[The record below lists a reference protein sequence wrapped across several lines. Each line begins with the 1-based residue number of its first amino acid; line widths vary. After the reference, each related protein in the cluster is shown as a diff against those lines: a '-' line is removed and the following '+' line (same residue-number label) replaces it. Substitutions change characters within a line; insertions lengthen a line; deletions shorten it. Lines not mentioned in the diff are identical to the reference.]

1 MKEPSD
7 TLPLDATASQAQL
20 NASGDTNPTVVAEQ
34 KHAGAAVKAALIAN
48 IGVAIAK
55 LAAAVFTGSSS
66 MLSESVH
73 SIADCSNEIVL
84 IIGDKVSKHKL
95 NSEHPFGWYR
105 TKYLASFVVATLLF
119 FVGGFFSTSEAV
131 KKIIAVNGDPALQ
144 NANRMELVV
153 ALVVV
158 VISAC
163 LEGYGLHQSVK
174 EANERMKRTDTPKMG
189 IFRFWKRTKSAELAS
204 VIMEDTLALIGLAF
218 AFIGIGCAIIF
229 DNELFDAIG
238 GLMVGLLLVVGSLVL
253 AYKSGSLLIGES
265 VTPDTRE
272 RIVRAVEQTDGV
284 EKLINMQ
291 TVHMSE
297 DNILLCLKVQT
308 SKLDRDYDVQTVD
321 KIERNVRTALP
332 WFNFE
337 IYVEHAHSP
346 ATSSRYESFHR
357 SSSPS
362 GMSSTRSG
370 RNASTAPSSW
380 VTSTIA
386 PSYFAM
392 ALRISWREAGSR
404 LFVGS
409 SSSSTL
415 ARDVTKVA
423 SANRVFSPPEST
435 WVGLNASSPENR
447 KDPRIERAWVSLSS
461 GATLRRLSSTLT
473 PMSRVSCSWAK

>member
-1 MKEPSD
+1 M
-7 TLPLDATASQAQL
+7 
-20 NASGDTNPTVVAEQ
+20 VAEQ

-174 EANERMKRTDTPKMG
+174 EANERMERTDTPKMG

-272 RIVRAVEQTDGV
+272 RIVRAVEQTAGV

-337 IYVEHAHSP
+337 IYVEP
-346 ATSSRYESFHR
+346 D
-357 SSSPS
+357 
-362 GMSSTRSG
+362 
-370 RNASTAPSSW
+370 
-380 VTSTIA
+380 V
-386 PSYFAM
+386 
-392 ALRISWREAGSR
+392 LR
-404 LFVGS
+404 V
-409 SSSSTL
+409 
-415 ARDVTKVA
+415 
-423 SANRVFSPPEST
+423 NR
-435 WVGLNASSPENR
+435 
-447 KDPRIERAWVSLSS
+447 
-461 GATLRRLSSTLT
+461 
-473 PMSRVSCSWAK
+473 